1 MKVLPTLLGALCA
14 CAAAFPASAAD
25 EAAAASGEA
34 AAVVAADAAQNST
47 ANATE
52 VAKVNPSQL
61 RQNFNSDRTE
71 AWGDIELVG
80 GGQRWEYVKGLFGGP
95 LACTPLRLVM
105 SEPRLGCEPLTNS
118 VDDIKGSIV
127 VIARGECSFADKVAF
142 AQDAGAAGV
151 IIGNTGEDLLRMPAG
166 WMK

>member
-1 MKVLPTLLGALCA
+1 MKLLPALLSAVCA
-14 CAAAFPASAAD
+14 CAAAAD
-25 EAAAASGEA
+25 EAAASA
-34 AAVVAADAAQNST
+34 AAAAAADAPASNATAT

-52 VAKVNPSQL
+52 VAKINPSQL

-80 GGQRWEYVKGLFGGP
+80 GGQRWEFVKGLFGGP
-95 LACTPLRLVM
+95 LVCKPVRIVM
-105 SEPRLGCEPLTNS
+105 SEPRLGCEPLTNP
-118 VDDIKGSIV
+118 VDEIKGSIV